1 MRQKQPFFGD
11 VFFGR
16 LVQLLL
22 KQSEQIA
29 LADKKMVGDLLYSR
43 EGAKVFVGV
52 FQRLGDQRG
61 ERCGLLGDGN
71 GKCKNRGYLMNMN
84 KEQELSLLKRRAR
97 EIYRQKLK
105 DKKRQEF
112 IGYIEETKK
121 TIHDDYIRR
130 IVLRGIVET
139 YHASKQR

>member
-1 MRQKQPFFGD
+1 M
-11 VFFGR
+11 
-16 LVQLLL
+16 
-22 KQSEQIA
+22 
-29 LADKKMVGDLLYSR
+29 
-43 EGAKVFVGV
+43 
-52 FQRLGDQRG
+52 
-61 ERCGLLGDGN
+61 GN
-71 GKCKNRGYLMNMN
+71 M
-84 KEQELSLLKRRAR
+84 EELSLLKRRAR